1 LVRSS
6 VERGIVIMVCC
17 QPIILTI
24 GPPHY
29 PGGPRKIQ
37 HLSRK
42 LESIPF

>member
-1 LVRSS
+1 
-6 VERGIVIMVCC
+6 VIMVCC
-17 QPIILTI
+17 QPIITLTI

-29 PGGPRKIQ
+29 PGGPTKIQ